1 MGVQGRY
8 GEVRRAWVLDR
19 RRRADEERRYV
30 KTAESL
36 TCHYVWGRYDVL
48 VLPASF
54 PYGGMENSN
63 LTFVR
68 SLFLASI
75 PPSQR

>member
-1 MGVQGRY
+1 M
-8 GEVRRAWVLDR
+8 
-19 RRRADEERRYV
+19 

-36 TCHYVWGRYDVL
+36 TCEYAWGRYDML

-68 SLFLASI
+68 SHVLLRSV
-75 PPSQR
+75 